1 MNHPKGVSPSI
12 MALSGSTNQGEVESP
27 SIVKPSVAR
36 QSQGGYLQNFQ
47 NNQTGTGTIHSTST
61 SSSGPVYQP
70 LPKINQ

>member
-1 MNHPKGVSPSI
+1 MNQPKSVSPSI
-12 MALSGSTNQGEVESP
+12 MPLSGGKTQGEVESP

-47 NNQTGTGTIHSTST
+47 NNPTGTIHLTST

-70 LPKINQ
+70 PPKIIQ